1 MAHRARLALNVGAL
15 GATALLGAGG
25 TAHWTAGDVL
35 LPARTSIGG
44 PAPLGVPLATSFS
57 SRDGTWAD
65 VAMGRVGQLVNTF
78 WQTFVLRP
86 SSSRWTLVT
95 PPGVADNGGLVSTS
109 SRTGRV
115 LAGFEASQLLGYSPL
130 AETAD
135 AGRGWSAGLVP
146 ARLATTPD
154 ALAVSGVGG
163 MLALVGARDGS
174 VLASSGNT
182 SDWHTSLRAG
192 TLRVSPAGRSCGL
205 RRLVAVAYG
214 PGGTP
219 LVGAS
224 CSKGGRVGIFTRTST
239 GWNLVPL
246 HLPGGASSAAGL
258 LRLSSSGGR
267 TSALVELDRARRVS
281 LVGAWPVT
289 SGTWSVSKSLPLES
303 AGRLV
308 ASGTLGSGALFVLL
322 AEGSGLRLETTGPPG
337 AGAAWQELP
346 SPPASTA
353 TVAFSGTARTARV
366 DALVVHG
373 STLYDDV
380 LRLRS
385 RRWVRSQTIEVP
397 ITYGSSG

>member
-1 MAHRARLALNVGAL
+1 M
-15 GATALLGAGG
+15 
-25 TAHWTAGDVL
+25 
-35 LPARTSIGG
+35 
-44 PAPLGVPLATSFS
+44 
-57 SRDGTWAD
+57 
-65 VAMGRVGQLVNTF
+65 
-78 WQTFVLRP
+78 
-86 SSSRWTLVT
+86 
-95 PPGVADNGGLVSTS
+95 
-109 SRTGRV
+109 
-115 LAGFEASQLLGYSPL
+115 
-130 AETAD
+130 
-135 AGRGWSAGLVP
+135 
-146 ARLATTPD
+146 
-154 ALAVSGVGG
+154 
-163 MLALVGARDGS
+163 
-174 VLASSGNT
+174 
-182 SDWHTSLRAG
+182 
-192 TLRVSPAGRSCGL
+192 
-205 RRLVAVAYG
+205 
-214 PGGTP
+214 
-219 LVGAS
+219 
-224 CSKGGRVGIFTRTST
+224 
-239 GWNLVPL
+239 PL

-353 TVAFSGTARTARV
+353 TVAFSGTARSARV